1 MTMLAGRLLFF
12 FSHFFI
18 CVDKPFGIVDLLDG
32 GGAAT
37 AILGGIV
44 AAFVLTSHVP
54 ALYKLSK
61 IKNATL

>member
-1 MTMLAGRLLFF
+1 MIVDILLFF
-12 FSHFFI
+12 FSYFSI

-32 GGAAT
+32 GIAAT
-37 AILGGIV
+37 AILGGIA